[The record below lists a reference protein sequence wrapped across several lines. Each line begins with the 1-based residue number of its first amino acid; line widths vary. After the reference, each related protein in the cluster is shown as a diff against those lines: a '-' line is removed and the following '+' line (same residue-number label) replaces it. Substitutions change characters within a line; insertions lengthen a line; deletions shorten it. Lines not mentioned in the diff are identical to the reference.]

1 MSWHQGPP
9 GEAEARRGNV
19 RGSGEQRRDAV
30 ASRRAVTSPARLHRC
45 LSLVPLALV
54 ALAGCVETSSRE
66 PDVPDWKRPRAGALD
81 VSDASLG
88 EAPSRSPLAAIRYA
102 DPFWSSCYRSFAP
115 TEDAVSDLD
124 RLGFACG
131 SPRGLAAVAPV
142 HVGSQKAEDAAER
155 LVFRA
160 RKGRCY
166 RVFAIGGAEVR
177 DLDVS
182 ILAPDGRLVA
192 ADLSKD
198 AWSVVPPRAPWCPE
212 DEGPYAI
219 DVSVADGEG
228 SYALGVWGSELD

>member
-1 MSWHQGPP
+1 
-9 GEAEARRGNV
+9 V
-19 RGSGEQRRDAV
+19 R
-30 ASRRAVTSPARLHRC
+30 SPVHPVRLAHR
-45 LSLVPLALV
+45 SLALAALV
-54 ALAGCVETSSRE
+54 TLAGCVETSSHE
-66 PDVPDWKRPRAGALD
+66 PDVPDWKRPRAAPAD
-81 VSDASLG
+81 VSDVSLEELG
-88 EAPSRSPLAAIRYA
+88 ARSPLASLRYS
-102 DPFWSSCYRSFAP
+102 DPFWSACYRSFQP
-115 TEDAVSDLD
+115 SEDPVSDLD

-131 SPRGLAAVAPV
+131 APRGLAAVAPV
-142 HVGSQKAEDAAER
+142 HVGSQKADDEAER

-166 RVFAIGGAEVR
+166 RVFAIGAAEVR

-192 ADLSKD
+192 ADVSKD

-228 SYALGVWGSELD
+228 SYALGVWGSELP

>member
-1 MSWHQGPP
+1 MDGQCGSIAPP
-9 GEAEARRGNV
+9 VPLPV
-19 RGSGEQRRDAV
+19 R
-30 ASRRAVTSPARLHRC
+30 LFHRC
-45 LSLVPLALV
+45 LSLAALLV
-54 ALAGCVETSSRE
+54 LAGCVETSSRE
-66 PDVPDWKRPRAGALD
+66 PDVPDWKRPRSAPLD

-88 EAPSRSPLAAIRYA
+88 ELASRSPLAEVRYA
-102 DPFWSSCYRSFAP
+102 DPFWSSCYRSFELSADP
-115 TEDAVSDLD
+115 VSDLD

-131 SPRGLAAVAPV
+131 APRGLAPVAPV
-142 HVGSQKAEDAAER
+142 HVGSQKPEDPAER

-166 RVFAIGGAEVR
+166 RVLAIGAAEVS
-177 DLDVS
+177 DLDVA

-219 DVSVADGEG
+219 DVSVANGEG
-228 SYALGVWGSELD
+228 SYALGVWGSELP